1 MDAED
6 FLATHQDLAAG
17 FSWSVRQNNMS
28 ALNTH
33 DTARAGTVM
42 IDGGPDVGAALTF
55 CLPGVPVVFAGDEFG
70 LEGFKGLA
78 FVRETAESS
87 VLVFVTREAADIVLD
102 NSVLSDAQ
110 LEALLASPLHRSGTV
125 TSAPAQPAGVEGVYL
140 RADGISAGIWELP
153 GTVIPAG

>member
-1 MDAED
+1 MARPQTGPHRIDAED

-17 FSWSVRQNNMS
+17 FSWSVRQNNMN

-55 CLPGVPVVFAGDEFG
+55 CLPGVPVVF
-70 LEGFKGLA
+70 
-78 FVRETAESS
+78 
-87 VLVFVTREAADIVLD
+87 AADIVLD

-153 GTVIPAG
+153 GTAIPAG